1 MAGIDFVHQ
10 NGVDYEIVPEIAPLF
25 KTTVS
30 YHAGDHVIYEAGW
43 YIFKADKSAG
53 AWDATKADGPFKVS
67 EQLINIKEE
76 LISGL
81 LNGNAFD
88 ILTFCDHQNQTHR
101 GVTFTWS
108 SDNTSCSVS
117 GTATGGA
124 AANTFFDNPNGFPI
138 GVVPGGKYRLK
149 YNAINVKFQAYAYIG
164 GVLDTNHILASTIS
178 DRDFVVPSNAGGLFI
193 RLVVSS
199 GASANETVSPKL
211 FTDTMTNQEIEELF
225 SEELFSIED
234 DIKSYVSGASGDVT
248 SGVLNGLNAVDAWEN
263 YAYIDSNDGQVKYY
277 ANHSDPSYYKSVS
290 KNMIV
295 IPDGMKVHVH
305 GAERIGKYNADGSF
319 IETVTP
325 STRDTIIGSDEA
337 AYIRIQYGS
346 VSLDVLTFAV
356 AYRYSALD
364 DAQALKTKIDI
375 GKIGVQQ
382 LGSSAPTSEGNPLVL
397 EGCDQRKPYDVYD
410 ISGITSGENIVIC
423 KKNIFAIRHTN
434 GTFTKNGVTFT
445 FNTINH
451 TIRIRSN
458 GATAATT
465 SGFTEFG
472 NEFKTINGVTFYHH
486 FKFRFHNATAVSIS
500 ENPNAE
506 VPFDFGVQMRVYD
519 GSTYRSVGD
528 GGRTFIAEAD
538 TEYGLYFIIQSGW
551 SGDITYAPQVEINP
565 YPTSYERFTGVK
577 AKLLS
582 TGSENLFEC
591 GGVYPGRYTVQ
602 NGAIKTLFDS
612 ADKSIYI
619 NAHNGTSNSV
629 LIYDTAKTD
638 TVNGNTWSYIYKF
651 TPGETPVCVKSFDN
665 EYAGKIVAQISDGT
679 IAGIINDYTGEGIFF
694 NAESGKEYAYRI
706 YIRPNADINA
716 VIKPVISTGYYAIR
730 DYGTIAGTTVIY
742 TDKSATLSLRQ
753 HRLSTLWK
761 AEKNLEVCK
770 NISVLTG
777 DQIMHPYAKITARG
791 PMVSFI
797 DDDTTN
803 KTFVQRYHDIFAE
816 KGQLGG
822 YAVETVNLDNGAS
835 EGLPE
840 LLLDYEQEGFAC
852 LYHCYHQAGDS
863 TRYWIKGHP
872 DYNKTLI
879 NENFMRGLRSIRE
892 YGFSNYKY
900 WVTPYGVNDKYIVDL
915 AKNHGMQCL
924 LNCPSGG
931 REQHGLVTPYG
942 NVSRWNIPRVIFG
955 NYNGNDDRIHEVLQN
970 AKLVN
975 GWAIIVSHVNSWG
988 SAVEEMGTRLSNLV
1002 QYCIDE
1008 GIEIVPFPVGFEE
1021 YRASFLLNELF

>member
-1 MAGIDFVHQ
+1 MAITMDGIFV
-10 NGVDYEIVPEIAPLF
+10 NGQKVTFAPENILSGDASAYTEEIGTAVEEWLEGNVTGGEQVTDTTLTLPGVPADAKKTGDEIGAL
-25 KTTVS
+25 KEDLTT
-30 YHAGDHVIYEAGW
+30 E
-43 YIFKADKSAG
+43 
-53 AWDATKADGPFKVS
+53 
-67 EQLINIKEE
+67 
-76 LISGL
+76 L

-88 ILTFCDHQNQTHR
+88 ILTFCNHPNQTHR
-101 GVTFTWS
+101 GVTFTW
-108 SDNTSCSVS
+108 NGLSC
-117 GTATGGA
+117 TATGTAINGA
-124 AANTFFDNPNGFPI
+124 AVCTFFDSANGFPF
-138 GVVPGGKYRLK
+138 GMHAGGTYRLK
-149 YNAINVKFQAYAYIG
+149 HTATNVKVQVYAYIN
-164 GVLDTNHILASTIS
+164 GVLDTSNILASVTVNK
-178 DRDFVVPSNAGGLFI
+178 DFTVPSDATGIFI
-193 RLVVSS
+193 RLAVSS
-199 GASANETVSPKL
+199 GVTVNETVSPKL
-211 FTDTMTNQEIEELF
+211 YTDALTNRELTEALGSNLEDMYRNA
-225 SEELFSIED
+225 SET
-234 DIKSYVSGASGDVT
+234 SGDVAT
-248 SGVLNGLNAVDAWEN
+248 GVFNDLNSVREWEIGT
-263 YAYIDSNDGQVKYY
+263 YIDTNDGKVKPF
-277 ANHSDPSYYKSVS
+277 SGPTIYKSS
-290 KNMIV
+290 TKYLIA
-295 IPDGMKVHVH
+295 IPNGMKIHVH

-319 IETVTP
+319 IGTVTP
-325 STRDTIIGSDEA
+325 STLDTIIGSDEA

-346 VSLDVLTFAV
+346 ISLDVLTFAV
-356 AYRYSALD
+356 AYRYSVQD
-364 DAQALKTKIDI
+364 NAQALKTKIDI
-375 GKIGVQQ
+375 GNTGVQQ
-382 LGSSAPTSEGNPLVL
+382 LGASVTTSEGNPLVL
-397 EGCDQRKPYDVYD
+397 TGCDQRKPYDVYD

-423 KKNIFAIRHTN
+423 KKNIFAIRHIN

-445 FNTINH
+445 FNTIDH

-458 GATAATT
+458 GATATTT

-472 NEFKTINGVTFYHH
+472 NDFKTINGVTFYHH

-506 VPFDFGVQMRVYD
+506 IPFDFGVQMRVYD
-519 GSTYRSVGD
+519 GSAYKTVVD

-577 AKLLS
+577 TKLLS

-629 LIYDTAKTD
+629 PIYDTAKTD
-638 TVNGNTWSYIYKF
+638 TVNGNAWWYIYKF
-651 TPGETPVCVKSFDN
+651 TPGETPVYIKSFDN

-679 IAGIINDYTGEGIFF
+679 SAGIINDYTGEGIFF

-742 TDKSATLSLRQ
+742 TDKNATLSLRQ

-777 DQIMHPYAKITARG
+777 DQIMHPYAKIMARG

-924 LNCPSGG
+924 LNCPTGK
-931 REQHGLVTPYG
+931 REQHGFVTPYG

-955 NYNGNDDRIHEVLQN
+955 NYTGNDDKIHESLQN
-970 AKLVN
+970 AKAVN
-975 GWAIIVSHVNSWG
+975 GWVIIVSHVNSWG
-988 SAVEEMGTRLSNLV
+988 SAVDEMGTRLSNLV

>member
-1 MAGIDFVHQ
+1 MAITMDGIFI
-10 NGVDYEIVPEIAPLF
+10 NGQKVTFHPENILTGDASVYTQEIGTAVEEWLEDNVTGGEQVTDTTLTLPGVPADAEA
-25 KTTVS
+25 T
-30 YHAGDHVIYEAGW
+30 GDKIDEL
-43 YIFKADKSAG
+43 KEDL
-53 AWDATKADGPFKVS
+53 TS
-67 EQLINIKEE
+67 E
-76 LISGL
+76 L

-88 ILTFCDHQNQTHR
+88 ILTFCNHPNQTHR
-101 GVTFTWS
+101 GVTFTW
-108 SDNTSCSVS
+108 NGLSCTAT
-117 GTATGGA
+117 GTATDGA
-124 AANTFFDNPNGFPI
+124 AVDTFFDSANGFPF
-138 GVVPGGKYRLK
+138 GMHAGGTYRLK
-149 YNAINVKFQAYAYIG
+149 HTATNVKVQIYAYIN
-164 GVLDTNHILASTIS
+164 GVLDTSHILVSVIADKVFT
-178 DRDFVVPSNAGGLFI
+178 VPSDATGIFI
-193 RLVVSS
+193 RLAVSS
-199 GASANETVSPKL
+199 GVTVDETVSPKL
-211 FTDTMTNQEIEELF
+211 YTDVLTNLELTGLVDAADKDMLINGARVGE
-225 SEELFSIED
+225 SSI
-234 DIKSYVSGASGDVT
+234 GT
-248 SGVLNGLNAVDAWEN
+248 TLNDLYAVDKWRT
-263 YAYIDSNDGQVKYY
+263 YAYADTNSGKIIST
-277 ANHSDPSYYKSVS
+277 SSLMSVS
-290 KNMIV
+290 ENL
-295 IPDGMKVHVH
+295 IPIPRGTKIHVH
-305 GAERIGKYNADGSF
+305 GALKIFLYANDGTF
-319 IETVTP
+319 IETVIPAGIDSTIP
-325 STRDTIIGSDEA
+325 STDA

-346 VSLDVLTFAV
+346 VDLVALGFAV
-356 AYRYSALD
+356 AYRYSAED
-364 DAQALKTKIDI
+364 EVQSIKEKIDT
-375 GKIGVQQ
+375 GNTGVQQ
-382 LGSSAPTSEGNPLVL
+382 TGASVTTSEGNPLVL
-397 EGCDQRKPYDVYD
+397 TGCDQRKPYDIYD

-423 KKNIFAIRHTN
+423 RKNIFAIRHTN

-472 NEFKTINGVTFYHH
+472 NDFKTINGVTFYHH
-486 FKFRFHNATAVSIS
+486 FKFRFHNATVVSIS

-519 GSTYRSVGD
+519 GTTYRSVGD
-528 GGRTFIAEAD
+528 GGRTFIAFAD
-538 TEYGLYFIIQSGW
+538 TEYGVYFIVNAGW

-582 TGSENLFEC
+582 TGILFLLKENICLFEC

-619 NAHNGTSNSV
+619 NAHNGTSSSV

-651 TPGETPVCVKSFDN
+651 TPGETPVYVKSFEN
-665 EYAGKIVAQISDGT
+665 EYAGKIAAQISDGT
-679 IAGIINDYTGEGIFF
+679 SAGIINDYTGEGIFF

-742 TDKSATLSLRQ
+742 TDKNATLSLRQ

-770 NISVLTG
+770 NSSVLTG
-777 DQIMHPYAKITARG
+777 DQILHPYAKIMARG

-822 YAVETVNLDNGAS
+822 YAVETINLDNGAS

-840 LLLDYEQEGFAC
+840 LLLDYEEEGFAC

-872 DYNKTLI
+872 DYDKTLI

-924 LNCPSGG
+924 LNCPSSG

-975 GWAIIVSHVNSWG
+975 GWVIIVSHVNSWG
-988 SAVEEMGTRLSNLV
+988 SAVDEMGTRLSNLV
-1002 QYCIDE
+1002 QYCMDE

-1021 YRASFLLNELF
+1021 YRASFMLNELF